1 MHRTCCK
8 CVAALPANTG
18 RHVTV
23 CQGCRKPRHDLAEP
37 RAGQPLTP
45 REEHVVR
52 CIMKDNSCKLVAH
65 ELGLGTGTVKVYL
78 SHIYKK
84 LGVGRA
90 GLVKWGMRNGF
101 DDAPPT
107 A

>member
-1 MHRTCCK
+1 
-8 CVAALPANTG
+8 
-18 RHVTV
+18 
-23 CQGCRKPRHDLAEP
+23 
-37 RAGQPLTP
+37 
-45 REEHVVR
+45 
-52 CIMKDNSCKLVAH
+52 MKDNSCKLVAH